1 MKGFKKLGVALL
13 SATLLLSPYI
23 STVKAQENPYDTWKT
38 TALQSPQKGQLVA
51 AGDIK
56 ITWNPLNDS
65 VKRYDLYF
73 DGEFIKSVDANT
85 TQTSIYTTK
94 VSSHTVRVVAV
105 LENEDEINV
114 SERTFYVSKK
124 GMGFYE
130 EDETNSLRYAQ
141 NMGVSWYYNWSEEA
155 YDDQDSANSNLEF
168 VPMIWNDVGNVS
180 ERLKNIKDE
189 GYDKVL
195 SFNEPDYD

>member
-13 SATLLLSPYI
+13 SATLLLLSPCI

-51 AGDIK
+51 AGDIR
-56 ITWNPLNDS
+56 ITWNPLNDF

-94 VSSHTVRVVAV
+94 VSSHTVRPCCCF
-105 LENEDEINV
+105 
-114 SERTFYVSKK
+114 RK
-124 GMGFYE
+124 
-130 EDETNSLRYAQ
+130 
-141 NMGVSWYYNWSEEA
+141 
-155 YDDQDSANSNLEF
+155 
-168 VPMIWNDVGNVS
+168 
-180 ERLKNIKDE
+180 
-189 GYDKVL
+189 
-195 SFNEPDYD
+195 